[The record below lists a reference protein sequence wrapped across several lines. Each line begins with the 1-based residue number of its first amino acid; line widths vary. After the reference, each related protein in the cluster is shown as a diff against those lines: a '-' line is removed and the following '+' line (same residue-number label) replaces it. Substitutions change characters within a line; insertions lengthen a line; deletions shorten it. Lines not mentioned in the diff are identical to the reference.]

1 MTSMRP
7 QALSI
12 VGAGLGG
19 SLLALALSRRGFQV
33 TLYDRRP
40 DPRLSAA
47 ERGRSINLALANR
60 GIRALE
66 RCGVMPAVQ
75 PLLITMR
82 GRMVH
87 EHGAGASLLP
97 YGQRDH
103 EVIHSVSR
111 AALNR
116 VLIDAAERCGVILRF
131 SQTCIGLDTPADT
144 LRLRDNDTG
153 RDYEVPLAPTIAADG
168 AGSVIRA
175 RLAAGGIAQSHE
187 QRLDHDYKELTLA
200 SIEGR
205 FALEP
210 HALHIWPRRGFM
222 LIALPNL
229 DASFTATLF
238 LARDGADSFATL
250 RSSAAVQKFFVAHFP
265 DLIALMPDLLADFAQ
280 NPQGQLNTVH
290 LSRWHDGGRVLLL
303 GDAAHAI
310 VPFHGQG
317 MNAAF
322 EDCASFDDLLDR
334 HDQWGSLFAEFE
346 KIRRPNTEAIAK
358 MALENY
364 VEMRDTVLDPKF
376 RRIKAISSELEL
388 RFPERF
394 VPRYSMVMFHAE
406 ISYEEALKRGA
417 TQATILEELDARR
430 TESGMVDPALAE
442 RLVNERLP
450 VFAARA

>member
-1 MTSMRP
+1 MQP
-7 QALSI
+7 QALTI

-19 SLLALALSRRGFQV
+19 SLLALALSRRGFRI

-66 RCGVMPAVQ
+66 RCGVMAAVQ
-75 PLLITMR
+75 PLLIRMR

-87 EHGAGASLLP
+87 ELGTGASLFR
-97 YGQRDH
+97 YGQGDH

-116 VLIDAAERCGVILRF
+116 VLIDAAERGGVTLRF
-131 SQTCIGLDTPADT
+131 SQACVGLDTRADV
-144 LRLRDNDTG
+144 LRLRDTVTES
-153 RDYEVPLAPTIAADG
+153 DYEVPLASTIGADG
-168 AGSVIRA
+168 TGSVIRA
-175 RLAAGGIAQSHE
+175 HLAESGVGQSRE
-187 QRLDHDYKELTLA
+187 ERLDHDYKELTLP
-200 SIEGR
+200 SIGGR

-238 LARDGADSFATL
+238 LAREGADSFATL
-250 RSSAAVQKFFVAHFP
+250 ASPAAVQKFFAAHFP
-265 DLIALMPDLLADFAQ
+265 DLIPLMPDLLADFAQ
-280 NPQGQLNTVH
+280 NPQGQLSTVH
-290 LSRWHDGGRVLLL
+290 VSRWHDGGRVLLL

-322 EDCASFDDLLDR
+322 EDCASFEDLLDR
-334 HDQWGSLFAEFE
+334 HHQWGDLFAEFE

-364 VEMRDTVLDPKF
+364 IEMRDTVLNPKF
-376 RRIKAISSELEL
+376 RRLKSISSELEV
-388 RFPERF
+388 RFPDRF
-394 VPRYSMVMFHAE
+394 VPRYSMIMFHTE

-417 TQATILEELDARR
+417 TQAAILEELDARR
-430 TESGMVDPALAE
+430 TESGEIDPALAE
-442 RLVNERLP
+442 RLVHARLP
-450 VFAARA
+450 VIAARV

>member
-1 MTSMRP
+1 MRP
-7 QALSI
+7 QALTI

-19 SLLALALSRRGFQV
+19 SLLALALARRGFQV
-33 TLYDRRP
+33 TLYDRRR
-40 DPRLSAA
+40 DPRLSEP

-66 RCGVMPAVQ
+66 RCGVMAAVQ

-87 EHGAGASLLP
+87 ELGTGVSLLP
-97 YGQRDH
+97 YGQEEH

-116 VLIDAAERCGVILRF
+116 VLIDAAERCGVTLRF
-131 SQTCIGLDTPADT
+131 SQTCVGLDARANV
-144 LRLRDNDTG
+144 LRLRDAVTESE
-153 RDYEVPLAPTIAADG
+153 YEVPLAPTLGADG
-168 AGSVIRA
+168 AGSVIRTH
-175 RLAAGGIAQSHE
+175 LAASGVAQSRE
-187 QRLDHDYKELTLA
+187 ERLDHNYKELTLP
-200 SIEGR
+200 SIGGR
-205 FALEP
+205 SALEP

-250 RSSAAVQKFFVAHFP
+250 TSPAAVKRFFAAHFP
-265 DLIALMPDLLADFAQ
+265 DLIPLMPDLIADFAQ
-280 NPQGQLNTVH
+280 NPQGQLSTVH
-290 LSRWHDGGRVLLL
+290 LSRWHDGGRVLLF

-334 HDQWGSLFAEFE
+334 HDQWGDLFTDFE

-376 RRIKAISSELEL
+376 RRFKSISSELEL
-388 RFPERF
+388 RFPSRF

-406 ISYEEALKRGA
+406 ISYEEALTRGA
-417 TQATILEELDARR
+417 TQAAILDELDARR
-430 TESGMVDPALAE
+430 TESGEIDPALAE
-442 RLVNERLP
+442 KLVHERLP
-450 VFAARA
+450 EFAARV

>member
-1 MTSMRP
+1 MQP
-7 QALSI
+7 QALTI

-66 RCGVMPAVQ
+66 RCGVMVAVQ

-87 EHGAGASLLP
+87 ELGAGASPLP
-97 YGQRDH
+97 YGQGDH

-116 VLIDAAERCGVILRF
+116 VLIDAAERCGVALRF
-131 SQTCIGLDTPADT
+131 SQTCVGLDTRADI
-144 LRLRDNDTG
+144 LRLRDTVAE
-153 RDYEVPLAPTIAADG
+153 RDYEVTLAPTIGADG

-175 RLAAGGIAQSHE
+175 HLAASGVAESRE
-187 QRLDHDYKELTLA
+187 ERLDHDYKELTLP
-200 SIEGR
+200 SIGGR

-238 LARDGADSFATL
+238 LAREGSDSFATL
-250 RSSAAVQKFFVAHFP
+250 TSAAAVQKFFAAHFP
-265 DLIALMPDLLADFAQ
+265 DLIPLMPDLLADFAQ
-280 NPQGQLNTVH
+280 NPQGQLSTVH
-290 LSRWHDGGRVLLL
+290 VSRWRDEGRVLLL

-322 EDCASFDDLLDR
+322 EDCASFEDFLDR
-334 HDQWGSLFAEFE
+334 HDQWGDLFAEFE
-346 KIRRPNTEAIAK
+346 KVRRPNTEAIAK

-364 VEMRDTVLDPKF
+364 IEMRDTVLDRKF
-376 RRIKAISSELEL
+376 RRLKSISSELEL
-388 RFPERF
+388 RFPNRF

-406 ISYEEALKRGA
+406 ISYEEALRRGA
-417 TQATILEELDARR
+417 IQAAILEELDARR
-430 TESGMVDPALAE
+430 TESGEIDPALAE
-442 RLVNERLP
+442 RLVHERLP
-450 VFAARA
+450 VFAVRV